1 MKKLL
6 VITTLVLFAG
16 VASGQ
21 ILQKGNLLKVHNMTI
36 TLKHDVTMDQY
47 LDFTINTF
55 FPEMEK
61 HFQGVKCF
69 IMQGGSGDN
78 TNDNDYATLI
88 YFESAEV
95 FSKYFD
101 DGGNFND
108 GGFAV
113 IEKMG
118 PTFEK
123 LEELGTT
130 DREEYG
136 WMIL

>member
-1 MKKLL
+1 
-6 VITTLVLFAG
+6 
-16 VASGQ
+16 
-21 ILQKGNLLKVHNMTI
+21 
-36 TLKHDVTMDQY
+36 MDQY
-47 LDFTINTF
+47 LDFTINTLI
-55 FPEMEK
+55 PEMEK
-61 HFQGVKCF
+61 HLQGVKGF

-78 TNDNDYATLI
+78 TNDTDYASLY

-101 DGGNFND
+101 AKGNFNE
-108 GGFAV
+108 GGAAAM
-113 IEKMG
+113 EKMG

-123 LEELGTT
+123 LEELGTE